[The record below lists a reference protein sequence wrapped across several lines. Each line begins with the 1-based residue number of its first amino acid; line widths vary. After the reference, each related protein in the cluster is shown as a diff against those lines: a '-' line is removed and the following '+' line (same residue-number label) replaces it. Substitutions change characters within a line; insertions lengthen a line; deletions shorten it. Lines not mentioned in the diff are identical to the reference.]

1 MTELGLLLAIGCAL
15 MANVALL
22 CKHRGAVRAPVVSFR
37 HPLLSAAALFRS
49 PWWAIGFAIAFV
61 AWALHVGALALAPL
75 SLVQAVIA
83 GGIVLLAL
91 PARLFFGISLGRREL
106 IGLGLS
112 AGGLAFLALTA
123 AQDPTTHAHSRYSET
138 AMLAFEGGAV
148 AIGAAMLL
156 SGSRERGARRGGL
169 MLGLAAGTMIGV
181 SDVALK
187 ALAGTVPGDLLTIIS
202 PWTLVAALGGLAA
215 FYAIARSL
223 QLGDPIEVIVISSV
237 AANVAAIVGGVLVFG
252 DPVGSDVLS
261 VIARSAAFAA
271 VIAAAALIPTAAP
284 RPAPTGTQHA

>member
-1 MTELGLLLAIGCAL
+1 
-15 MANVALL
+15 
-22 CKHRGAVRAPVVSFR
+22 
-37 HPLLSAAALFRS
+37 
-49 PWWAIGFAIAFV
+49 
-61 AWALHVGALALAPL
+61 
-75 SLVQAVIA
+75 
-83 GGIVLLAL
+83 
-91 PARLFFGISLGRREL
+91 
-106 IGLGLS
+106 
-112 AGGLAFLALTA
+112 
-123 AQDPTTHAHSRYSET
+123 
-138 AMLAFEGGAV
+138 
-148 AIGAAMLL
+148 
-156 SGSRERGARRGGL
+156 

-252 DPVGSDVLS
+252 DPVGSDAIS

-271 VIAAAALIPTAAP
+271 VIAAAALIPTATP
-284 RPAPTGTQHA
+284 RPAATVNHA